1 MTTDHEAWIAAVLR
15 TELPIR
21 EGAFVVAPC
30 ARPDASE
37 REPAWPHAA
46 WSDAGYVGVRVR
58 LRTAGAPRDVC
69 RTVGLVPHACLDD
82 RRRAEAFVRAWC
94 AVLRRA
100 MRDLSTSALPDA
112 PTFTPADLGEPWV
125 FAKLLRRSGLATRD
139 DFVDALSD
147 RKHFGRF
154 FAIAPS
160 VAGAALERTCAA
172 LYEKP
177 PLLSSRLM
185 IVRALTTPWNDDPP
199 PGPSRGGI
207 RVHWSGVV
215 VALELSLL
223 DDVGVRDS
231 KQQEIE
237 MVPAEHLDDLDR
249 VDAYLRAWREAL
261 PEHVRLIA
269 PDEVASTI
277 PRDLVC
283 PDVLSTA
290 RAVTRDDFAAAFARR
305 WQFVERRALRARDV
319 TNPRR

>member
-30 ARPDASE
+30 ARPDATE
-37 REPAWPHAA
+37 REPAWPLAA

-58 LRTAGAPRDVC
+58 LRTVGAPRDVC
-69 RTVGLVPHACLDD
+69 RELGLVPRACLDD

-100 MRDLSTSALPDA
+100 LRDLSTSALPDA
-112 PTFTPADLGEPWV
+112 PSFTPADLGEPWV
-125 FAKLLRRSGLATRD
+125 FAKLLRRSALSTRD
-139 DFVDALSD
+139 DFVEALSE
-147 RKHFGRF
+147 RRHFGRF
-154 FAIAPS
+154 FAIPPS
-160 VAGAALERTCAA
+160 VAGAALERTCEV
-172 LYEKP
+172 LYDAP

-185 IVRALTTPWNDDPP
+185 ILRALTTPWNDDPP
-199 PGPSRGGI
+199 PGPSRGGV
-207 RVHWSGVV
+207 RVHWCGVV

-223 DDVGVRDS
+223 DDAGVRDS

-237 MVPAEHLDDLDR
+237 MAPAAHLHDLDR
-249 VDAYLRAWREAL
+249 VEAYLRAWRDVL
-261 PEHVRLIA
+261 PEHARLIA

-277 PRDLVC
+277 PGDLVC

-290 RAVTRDDFAAAFARR
+290 RAFTRDDFAAAFARR
-305 WQFVERRALRARDV
+305 WQIAERRALRARAV